1 MDECTPFFKT
11 PSTDAHNTKYGDTVA
26 TSTTNTKPRDK
37 WGSKLGFVMA
47 AAGSAV
53 GLGNIWKFPYTAG
66 ESGGGAF
73 VAIYLL
79 FVITIGFSVMLTEF
93 AVGRKTGLSA
103 VGAFKSKDRRW
114 SFIGVIGV
122 VSGLLIMGFYP
133 VVGGWSIAYIYK
145 IATGLL
151 STPDAIGD
159 SFGSFISNPIEPL
172 MWMGLYLLLNIVV
185 VIRGISGG
193 IEKAGKILMPL
204 LFIILIVVAIKGM
217 SLPGASAGLEFLFS
231 PDFSKV
237 DSSVVLAALGQAF
250 FSLSLGMGCMITYG
264 SYLKKKENLV
274 QTTAMVTAMDTG
286 VAILAGVAMFP
297 AMFAF
302 GMEPA
307 AGPGL
312 VFVVVPQLFA
322 EMGGMIGLMFALLFF
337 VGLSVAALTSS
348 ISLLEV
354 VVSYLIDEKGMKRP
368 TAVFSASAV
377 MASLC
382 VFASLSL
389 GGVGPTLFG
398 TGAFDIFD
406 LLTDKIFLAVG
417 GLLLCIFAGWRLNR
431 EELEK
436 EITNDGEV
444 SFPLFGLWYNLVK
457 YVIPFAIAI
466 VAIAGIKAG
475 FDSGKGEIMLL
486 GIGIIALGGLA
497 SKKL

>member
-1 MDECTPFFKT
+1 M
-11 PSTDAHNTKYGDTVA
+11 A
-26 TSTTNTKPRDK
+26 TSNTTTNTRDT
-37 WGSKLGFVMA
+37 WGSRLGFVMA

-79 FVITIGFSVMLTEF
+79 FVIFIGFSVMLTEF
-93 AVGRKTGLSA
+93 AIGRKTGLSA
-103 VGAFKSKDRRW
+103 VGAFKSTDRRW
-114 SFIGVIGV
+114 TFIGVLGV
-122 VSGLLIMGFYP
+122 FSGLLIMGFYP
-133 VVGGWSIAYIYK
+133 VVGGWAVAYVSK

-151 STPDAIGD
+151 DTPEAIGD
-159 SFGSFISNPIEPL
+159 SFGTFISDPIQPL
-172 MWMGLYLLLNIVV
+172 LWMGAYLALNIVV
-185 VIRGISGG
+185 VAKGISGG

-204 LFIILIVVAIKGM
+204 LFAILILVAVKGLT
-217 SLPGASAGLEFLFS
+217 LPGSFAGLEFLFK

-264 SYLKKKENLV
+264 SYLKRKENLV
-274 QTTAMVTAMDTG
+274 KTTAMVTAMDTG
-286 VAILAGVAMFP
+286 VALLAGIAMFP

-302 GMEPA
+302 SMEPA

-322 EMGGMIGLMFALLFF
+322 EMGGMIGLVLALLFF
-337 VGLSVAALTSS
+337 VALSVAALTSS
-348 ISLLEV
+348 VSLLEV
-354 VVSYLIDEKGMKRP
+354 VVSYLIDEKGMKRH
-368 TAVFSASAV
+368 TAVLSASAV
-377 MASLC
+377 MAVLC
-382 VFASLSL
+382 IFASLSL
-389 GGVGPTLFG
+389 GGTGPTLFE

-417 GLLLCIFAGWRLNR
+417 GMLVCVFAGWRLNR
-431 EELEK
+431 AELEK

-457 YVIPFAIAI
+457 YVIPFAVAI
-466 VAIAGIKAG
+466 VAFSGIKAG

-486 GIGIIALGGLA
+486 GIAIIAGAGLI

>member
-1 MDECTPFFKT
+1 M
-11 PSTDAHNTKYGDTVA
+11 A
-26 TSTTNTKPRDK
+26 TANSSPRDT

-73 VAIYLL
+73 VAIYLF
-79 FVITIGFSVMLTEF
+79 FVIFIGFSVMLTEF
-93 AVGRKTGLSA
+93 TIGRMKQKSA
-103 VGAFKSKDRRW
+103 VGAYKSTDRRW
-114 SFIGVIGV
+114 TFAGVIGV

-151 STPDAIGD
+151 NTPAAIGD
-159 SFGSFISNPIEPL
+159 SFGGFISNPIEPL
-172 MWMGLYLLLNIVV
+172 MWMGLYLCFNILIVMK
-185 VIRGISGG
+185 GISGG

-204 LFIILIVVAIKGM
+204 LFLILIIVSVKGM

-237 DSSVVLAALGQAF
+237 NSSVVLSALGQAF
-250 FSLSLGMGCMITYG
+250 FSLSLGMGCMMTYG

-274 QTTAMVTAMDTG
+274 QTTGMVIGMDTC
-286 VAILAGVAMFP
+286 VALLAGIAMFP

-312 VFVVVPQLFA
+312 VFVVVPQIFA
-322 EMGGMIGLMFALLFF
+322 EMGGMIGLLFALMFF
-337 VGLSVAALTSS
+337 IGLSVAALTSS
-348 ISLLEV
+348 VSLLEV
-354 VVSYLIDEKGMKRP
+354 VVSYLIDEKKLKRS
-368 TAVFSASAV
+368 TAVLAASSV
-377 MASLC
+377 MAFLC
-382 VFASLSL
+382 IFSSLSL

-398 TGAFDIFD
+398 TGAFDVFD
-406 LLTDKIFLAVG
+406 LLTDKIFLAIG
-417 GLLLCIFAGWRLNR
+417 GLLVCIFAGWRLNR
-431 EELEK
+431 AELEK
-436 EITNDGEV
+436 EITNDGEI

-457 YVIPFAIAI
+457 YVIPVAIAI
-466 VAIAGIKAG
+466 VAIAGIVSG
-475 FDSGKGEIMLL
+475 FENGNGAIMVTGIAVIVIAALL
-486 GIGIIALGGLA
+486 

>member
-1 MDECTPFFKT
+1 MVN
-11 PSTDAHNTKYGDTVA
+11 NTNA
-26 TSTTNTKPRDK
+26 KPRDA
-37 WGSKLGFVMA
+37 WGSRLGFIMA

-73 VAIYLL
+73 VAIYLF
-79 FVITIGFSVMLTEF
+79 FVIFIGFSVMLTEF
-93 AVGRKTGLSA
+93 AIGRKTGLSA
-103 VGAFKSKDRRW
+103 VGAFKSTDRRW
-114 SFIGVIGV
+114 SFVGIMGVL
-122 VSGLLIMGFYP
+122 SGLLIMGFYP

-145 IATGLL
+145 IASGLL
-151 STPDAIGD
+151 STPEAIGD
-159 SFGSFISNPIEPL
+159 SFGGFISNPVQPL
-172 MWMGLYLLLNIVV
+172 MWMALYLFLNILI

-204 LFIILIVVAIKGM
+204 LFVILIIVSVKGLT
-217 SLPGASAGLEFLFS
+217 LPGSGEGLKFLFS
-231 PDFSKV
+231 PDFSVV
-237 DSSVVLAALGQAF
+237 DSNVVLAALGQAF
-250 FSLSLGMGCMITYG
+250 FSLSLGMGAMITYG

-274 QTTAMVTAMDTG
+274 QNTAMVTAMDTG
-286 VAILAGVAMFP
+286 VAILAGIAMFP

-322 EMGGMIGLMFALLFF
+322 EMGGMIGLLLALLFF
-337 VGLSVAALTSS
+337 IGLSVAALTSS
-348 ISLLEV
+348 VSLLEV

-368 TAVFSASAV
+368 TAVISSSVV

-382 VFASLSL
+382 VLASLSL
-389 GGVGPTLFG
+389 GGVGPTLFD

-417 GLLLCIFAGWRLNR
+417 GMFICIFAGWRLKR
-431 EELEK
+431 DELEK

-457 YVIPFAIAI
+457 FVIPGLIAI
-466 VAIAGIKAG
+466 VAIAGIMSG
-475 FDSGKGEIMLL
+475 FDSGKGAIMVMGLV
-486 GIGIIALGGLA
+486 IIGLA
-497 SKKL
+497 ALFSKKL

>member
-1 MDECTPFFKT
+1 M
-11 PSTDAHNTKYGDTVA
+11 A
-26 TSTTNTKPRDK
+26 TSNTTTQPRDN

-79 FVITIGFSVMLTEF
+79 FVIFIGFSVMLTEF

-103 VGAFKSKDRRW
+103 VGAFKSTDRRW
-114 SFIGVIGV
+114 SFVGVIGV

-133 VVGGWSIAYIYK
+133 VVGGWAIAYIYK
-145 IATGLL
+145 ISTGLL
-151 STPDAIGD
+151 STPEAIGD
-159 SFGSFISNPIEPL
+159 SFGSFISNPIQPL
-172 MWMGLYLLLNIVV
+172 FWMGLYLVFNILV
-185 VIRGISGG
+185 VIKGISGG

-204 LFIILIVVAIKGM
+204 LFAILIIVAIKGL
-217 SLPGASAGLEFLFS
+217 SLPGAAAGLEFLFK

-237 DSSVVLAALGQAF
+237 DSTVVLAALGQAF

-274 QTTAMVTAMDTG
+274 QTTAMVTAMDTA

-302 GMEPA
+302 SMEPA

-312 VFVVVPQLFA
+312 IFVVVPQLFA
-322 EMGGMIGLMFALLFF
+322 EMGGIVGLLLALLFF

-348 ISLLEV
+348 VSLLEV
-354 VVSYLIDEKGMKRP
+354 VVSYLIDEKGMKRS

-377 MASLC
+377 MAVLC
-382 VFASLSL
+382 IFASLSL
-389 GGVGPTLFG
+389 GGLGPTLFE

-417 GLLLCIFAGWRLNR
+417 GMLVCIFAGWRLSR
-431 EELEK
+431 SELEK
-436 EITNDGEV
+436 EITNDGEFK
-444 SFPLFGLWYNLVK
+444 FPLFGLWYSLVK

-466 VAIAGIKAG
+466 VAIAGVKAG
-475 FDSGKGEIMLL
+475 FDSGKGEIMVL
-486 GIGIIALGGLA
+486 GLA
-497 SKKL
+497 IIGFGALVSKKL

>member
-1 MDECTPFFKT
+1 M
-11 PSTDAHNTKYGDTVA
+11 A
-26 TSTTNTKPRDK
+26 TSNTTTQPRDN

-79 FVITIGFSVMLTEF
+79 FVIFIGFSVMLTEF

-103 VGAFKSKDRRW
+103 VGAFKSTDRRW
-114 SFIGVIGV
+114 SFVGVIGV

-133 VVGGWSIAYIYK
+133 VVGGWAIAYIYK
-145 IATGLL
+145 ISTGLL
-151 STPDAIGD
+151 STPEAIGD
-159 SFGSFISNPIEPL
+159 SFGSFISNPIQPL
-172 MWMGLYLLLNIVV
+172 FWMGLYLVFNILV
-185 VIRGISGG
+185 VIKGISGG

-204 LFIILIVVAIKGM
+204 LFAILIIVAIKGL
-217 SLPGASAGLEFLFS
+217 SLPGAAAGLEFLFK

-237 DSSVVLAALGQAF
+237 DSTVVLAALGQAF

-274 QTTAMVTAMDTG
+274 QTTAMVTAMDTA

-302 GMEPA
+302 SMEPA

-312 VFVVVPQLFA
+312 IFVVVPQLFA
-322 EMGGMIGLMFALLFF
+322 EMGGIVGLLLALLFF

-348 ISLLEV
+348 VSLLEV
-354 VVSYLIDEKGMKRP
+354 VVSYLIDEKGMKRS

-377 MASLC
+377 MAVLC
-382 VFASLSL
+382 IFASLSL
-389 GGVGPTLFG
+389 GGLGPTLFE

-417 GLLLCIFAGWRLNR
+417 GMLVCIFAGWRLSR
-431 EELEK
+431 SELEK
-436 EITNDGEV
+436 EITNDGEFK
-444 SFPLFGLWYNLVK
+444 FPLFGLWYNLVK

-466 VAIAGIKAG
+466 VAIAGVKAG
-475 FDSGKGEIMLL
+475 FDSGKGEIMVL
-486 GIGIIALGGLA
+486 GLA
-497 SKKL
+497 IIGLGALVSKKL